1 VVERATR
8 QLREQINTGR
18 MPAGQRLVE
27 ANLMAE
33 LEISRGALRQVLAL
47 LAGEG
52 LIELIPHKGAR
63 VRVFSNRDLQEIADA
78 RMALE
83 GMAARLAAIRA
94 RSEPGVAARL
104 RELTESMSEAIAARQ
119 LRTYINLN
127 GAFHDALVDGA
138 GNPQLAV
145 MINALRV
152 QAFRRLFATIVD
164 LEDAVRSNEDHRAL
178 AEAIAR
184 VDEDAAEALMR
195 DHINRSRALIDRR

>member
-104 RELTESMSEAIAARQ
+104 MELTESMSEAIAARQ

>member
-18 MPAGQRLVE
+18 MTAGQRLVE

-104 RELTESMSEAIAARQ
+104 MELTESMSEAIAARQ

>member
-1 VVERATR
+1 
-8 QLREQINTGR
+8 
-18 MPAGQRLVE
+18 M
-27 ANLMAE
+27 
-33 LEISRGALRQVLAL
+33 
-47 LAGEG
+47 
-52 LIELIPHKGAR
+52 
-63 VRVFSNRDLQEIADA
+63 
-78 RMALE
+78 
-83 GMAARLAAIRA
+83 
-94 RSEPGVAARL
+94 
-104 RELTESMSEAIAARQ
+104 ELTESMSEAIAARQ